1 VEETY
6 DPRNLATGGAYGALV
21 AFGVVL
27 GLVGSFQF
35 SWEFG
40 GVPVAAILLTAL
52 NFAFFRA
59 AGWAMAAK
67 LGTVAV
73 VVPWLIMVILLSS
86 PRAEG
91 DLIVTGT
98 SAGWVFILGG
108 AAAAAL
114 AIAWA
119 PSPGRPPEPG
129 GDPPLATGTG

>member
-6 DPRNLATGGAYGALV
+6 DPRGMATGAAYGALI
-21 AFGVVL
+21 ALGVVL

-35 SWEFG
+35 SWDLG
-40 GVPVAAILLTAL
+40 GVPIAAILLTGV
-52 NFAFFRA
+52 NFAVFRA

-67 LGTVAV
+67 LGAGAV
-73 VVPWLIMVILLSS
+73 VVPWLIVVITLSS

-98 SAGWVFILGG
+98 ASGWVFILGG

-114 AIAWA
+114 AIAWT
-119 PSPGRPPEPG
+119 PSPWPAERIGPGR
-129 GDPPLATGTG
+129 